1 MSFIFALQ
9 SQEELDELFCY
20 YQNNDPTILLKPLEV
35 EIISI
40 DPDIYIFHN
49 FITDSEIEHLKDR
62 SKPLVRSKFD
72 VVAMHATLWC
82 QVMKEWLWNKL
93 YVVKICKLPILEVE
107 CKDLH
112 LLSFDPLLG
121 WHFHETIF
129 KLAAL
134 GISQFTFGFPCV
146 ILYKT
151 KFVTEHWLRQSLF
164 VKQKSFLIC
173 NKAFVKIWNAWT
185 DNVNPRLF

>member
-72 VVAMHATLWC
+72 VVAMHATL
-82 QVMKEWLWNKL
+82 
-93 YVVKICKLPILEVE
+93 
-107 CKDLH
+107 
-112 LLSFDPLLG
+112 
-121 WHFHETIF
+121 
-129 KLAAL
+129 
-134 GISQFTFGFPCV
+134 
-146 ILYKT
+146 
-151 KFVTEHWLRQSLF
+151 
-164 VKQKSFLIC
+164 
-173 NKAFVKIWNAWT
+173 
-185 DNVNPRLF
+185 